1 MARTVL
7 SATLPALGAFVAG
20 VFIGAVVT
28 LHHRSL
34 PPLGLILGLV
44 LVAAYVMGLRVL
56 GKNRTLALSGVLG
69 VLVTQMVLSAGLGG
83 SFVVVAEPLGYG
95 LTLGVVVIALVVLAW
110 PKLPSAARYDGAR
123 PTREGD

>member
-1 MARTVL
+1 MARTVI
-7 SATLPALGAFVAG
+7 SATLPALGALAAG
-20 VFIGAVVT
+20 VFIAAVVT

-34 PPLGLILGLV
+34 PPLGLLLGLA
-44 LVAAYVMGLRVL
+44 LVAAYIIGLRVL

-95 LTLGVVVIALVVLAW
+95 LTVGVVVIALVVLAW
-110 PKLPSAARYDGAR
+110 PKLPSAARYDEAL